1 MNTREE
7 TGILTHIERKR
18 NSINGNP
25 RYAVSIDAGGHWS
38 DTYLTQVDGSVGYEV
53 TNFKRGSKVTLTIK
67 GKRESIVAIREVN

>member
-38 DTYLTQVDGSVGYEV
+38 DTYLT
-53 TNFKRGSKVTLTIK
+53 
-67 GKRESIVAIREVN
+67 